1 MIGPEPCF
9 VQSIPH
15 SIHEPPQPLPQQLL
29 HTLSGSEGAEEVVRL
44 AAGVE
49 GNRGG
54 LKAGDV
60 DETREGGGVPVAG
73 SPAADG
79 LVAEIDGSEKGGD
92 GGVCAF
98 YCGELCEDVSAV
110 NMSADPSDIR
120 ARAYQLC
127 REYLH
132 GAWRKISPEELIV
145 RKVSGGLSNLLYY
158 CALPES
164 YSRAERERRSSG
176 GRSCGIRSR
185 SEPSAVLLRLYGQT
199 TGGGSV
205 GDKAIEGLITESVIF
220 ALLSESQRG
229 PCLFGV
235 FPGGRL
241 EEYIPARPLRTRELA
256 DRRLSRLIAEK
267 LAQIHLMKVPINK
280 EPRWLWDT
288 MERWLATIHEYSA
301 SGLIPDASKSAMQ
314 RFMGYGLRKELDWLR
329 EYLVS
334 IRSPVVFCHNDLQE
348 GNILLR
354 TEEGAKG
361 PGAPMKELGQHEP
374 VEASGGVEGG
384 GGEAGDGGGAGGG
397 LSEEYREAEERWY
410 HGLAASGAAA
420 AALETESEEDECESG
435 VEEEEDEAEVD
446 HRQLVVIDFEYCSYN
461 YRAFDFANHM
471 CEWIYDYSNEK
482 PPYFTARSKNFPTK
496 KQQERFVT
504 WYLEALRR
512 EAAAQGVQPPLRWGK
527 GRRSD
532 SEASGEDAE
541 AQRDGAWDDASVDVD
556 GGAFAEEVKALLSEI
571 KAFTLASHFFWA
583 LWSIVNGTVSSIPFD
598 YWEYGE
604 ARFRAY
610 FRHKRRLLEEGT
622 NSDQGSAH
630 P

>member
-1 MIGPEPCF
+1 
-9 VQSIPH
+9 
-15 SIHEPPQPLPQQLL
+15 
-29 HTLSGSEGAEEVVRL
+29 
-44 AAGVE
+44 
-49 GNRGG
+49 
-54 LKAGDV
+54 
-60 DETREGGGVPVAG
+60 
-73 SPAADG
+73 
-79 LVAEIDGSEKGGD
+79 
-92 GGVCAF
+92 
-98 YCGELCEDVSAV
+98 
-110 NMSADPSDIR
+110 MSTDPTDIR

-164 YSRAERERRSSG
+164 YGAEKHQGGAG
-176 GRSCGIRSR
+176 GRSCGIRGR

-199 TGGGSV
+199 TGGGTV
-205 GDKAIEGLITESVIF
+205 GDRAIEGLITESVIF

-256 DRRLSRLIAEK
+256 DRGLSRLIAEK

-314 RFMGYGLRKELDWLR
+314 RFMGYNLRKELDWLR

-361 PGAPMKELGQHEP
+361 PGAPMKEL
-374 VEASGGVEGG
+374 EAHGAPARDADGDDAESGGGT
-384 GGEAGDGGGAGGG
+384 G
-397 LSEEYREAEERWY
+397 LSDEYREAEERWF
-410 HGLAASGAAA
+410 HGLAASGPATV
-420 AALETESEEDECESG
+420 EESEDSDKGEGESSG
-435 VEEEEDEAEVD
+435 GEEECTDVVD
-446 HRQLVVIDFEYCSYN
+446 QRQLVVIDFEYCSYN
-461 YRAFDFANHM
+461 YRGFDFANHM
-471 CEWIYDYSNEK
+471 CEWMYDYSNEK
-482 PPYFTARSKNFPTK
+482 PPYFTARTRNFPTRR
-496 KQQERFVT
+496 QQERFVT

-512 EAAAQGVQPPLRWGK
+512 EAAVQGVQPPLRWK
-527 GRRSD
+527 KSRRSD
-532 SEASGEDAE
+532 AEASGEDAE
-541 AQRDGAWDDASVDVD
+541 GREASWDETAAALDD
-556 GGAFAEEVKALLSEI
+556 AEEVKALLSEI
-571 KAFTLASHFFWA
+571 QAFTLASHFFWA

-622 NSDQGSAH
+622 NSDQGSAQS
-630 P
+630 